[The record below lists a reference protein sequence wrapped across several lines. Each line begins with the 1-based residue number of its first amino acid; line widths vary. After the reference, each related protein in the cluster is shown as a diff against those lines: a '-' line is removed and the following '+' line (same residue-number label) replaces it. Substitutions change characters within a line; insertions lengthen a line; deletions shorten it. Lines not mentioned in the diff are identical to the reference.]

1 MEDAERL
8 AQVFRAL
15 GDPTRL
21 RIFETLRACG
31 TSVDVDPSGE
41 VRPAEGAT
49 VGEVCC
55 RITGTD
61 RITSTLSHHLKELR
75 LAGLVLTERRGQR
88 IFCRVDENVA
98 RELAD
103 YLRGA
108 DAAGCCEPQT
118 EGEPMQTVLFVCVHN
133 AGRSQM
139 AEAFVN
145 HLARERG
152 LRVWAESAGTVAGA
166 QVNPAARAVMEE
178 VGISLDGHHPKQI
191 TQEMVDGAARV
202 VTMGCGVNAESCPAR
217 LHISEDWGLD
227 DPAGEPI
234 EVVRA
239 IRDQIRVRVEQL
251 LTELAS

>member
-1 MEDAERL
+1 MEEIDQL
-8 AQVFRAL
+8 AQAFRAL

-21 RIFETLRACG
+21 RIFQTLRACG
-31 TSVDVDPSGE
+31 TSVDVDASGE

-88 IFCRVDENVA
+88 IFCRVDEAAV
-98 RELAD
+98 RRLAD

-108 DAAGCCEPQT
+108 DARGCGERGAG
-118 EGEPMQTVLFVCVHN
+118 GGPMQTVLFVCVHN

-145 HLARERG
+145 HLAGKRG
-152 LRVWAESAGTVAGA
+152 LPVRAESAGTVAGA
-166 QVNPAARAVMEE
+166 QVNPAARAAMEE
-178 VGISLDGHHPKQI
+178 VGISLDGHHPKQL
-191 TQEMVDGAARV
+191 TQEMVDSAARV
-202 VTMGCGVNAESCPAR
+202 VTMGCGVDAESCPAR

-227 DPAGEPI
+227 DPAGQPVET
-234 EVVRA
+234 VRA
-239 IRDQIRVRVEQL
+239 IRDQIRNRVEQL
-251 LTELAS
+251 LTELSA